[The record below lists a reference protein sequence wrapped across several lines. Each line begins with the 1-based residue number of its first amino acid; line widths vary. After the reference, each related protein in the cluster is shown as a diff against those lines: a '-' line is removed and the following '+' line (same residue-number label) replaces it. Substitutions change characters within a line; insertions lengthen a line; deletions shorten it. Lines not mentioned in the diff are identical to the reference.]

1 MLKNFQSSINFTS
14 STMFQ
19 NLSQHE
25 IPDTTFDLRRHNVEA
40 LCAMKMG
47 EKDLQVLSF
56 REHMDYLR
64 LLSQR

>member
-1 MLKNFQSSINFTS
+1 
-14 STMFQ
+14 MFQ